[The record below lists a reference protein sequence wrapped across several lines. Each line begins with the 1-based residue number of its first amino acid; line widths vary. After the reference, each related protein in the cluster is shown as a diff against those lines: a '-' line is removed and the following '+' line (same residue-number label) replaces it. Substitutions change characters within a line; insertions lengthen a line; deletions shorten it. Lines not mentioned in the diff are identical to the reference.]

1 MTLRDP
7 QIKEIALQLKR
18 IADAL
23 TEKHST
29 WMRTTPAA
37 EELGIS
43 TRSLFRM
50 RESGTL
56 PAGDCWRRTFP
67 DNKNSDVLYNIPAC
81 LEVLNQIAKESA
93 EVKEK
98 CPQN

>member
-1 MTLRDP
+1 MTMRGP
-7 QIKEIALQLKR
+7 QIKEIGLQLKR

-37 EELGIS
+37 EELEIS
-43 TRSLFRM
+43 TKSLFRM
-50 RESGTL
+50 RKSGTL
-56 PAGDCWRRTFP
+56 PVGDCWRRTFP

-98 CPQN
+98 

>member
-1 MTLRDP
+1 MTDRQL
-7 QIKEIALQLKR
+7 QGIELQLKR

-23 TEKHST
+23 TEKHSN
-29 WMRTTPAA
+29 WMRTTLAA

-50 RESGTL
+50 RESGIL
-56 PAGDCWRRTFP
+56 PVGDCWRRTFP

-81 LEVLNQIAKESA
+81 FEVLNGIAKKSA
-93 EVKEK
+93 EEA
-98 CPQN
+98 

>member
-1 MTLRDP
+1 MTDRVLHRHL
-7 QIKEIALQLKR
+7 QGIELQLKR

-29 WMRTTPAA
+29 WMRTANAT

-43 TRSLFRM
+43 TKSLFRM

-56 PAGDCWRRTFP
+56 PVGDCWRRTFP

-81 LEVLNQIAKESA
+81 LEVLNQIAKQSA
-93 EVKEK
+93 EVEEK
-98 CPQN
+98 

>member
-1 MTLRDP
+1 MTDRQL
-7 QIKEIALQLKR
+7 QGIELQLKR

-23 TEKHST
+23 TEKHSN
-29 WMRTTPAA
+29 WMRTAPAA

-43 TRSLFRM
+43 PKSLFRL

-56 PAGDCWRRTFP
+56 PIGDCWRRPFP

-81 LEVLNQIAKESA
+81 LEVLNGIAKEFA
-93 EVKEK
+93 EVKK
-98 CPQN
+98 K